1 MRFSVSSLFDLGE
14 LPADLRRSLGLVY
27 ASSVL
32 VIMGVNL
39 IQPVLPAMIAPF
51 GITDAEVGLVIAV
64 YTAPAIVLAPL
75 LGVAADRYGRR
86 PLLVG
91 GLILFGV
98 AGTAVAFAPD
108 FRWVLALRAV
118 QGIGFS
124 AVIPLTIVLIGD
136 LLEDRREVSGQGM
149 KVFIDRVGELVL
161 PPLGGVLALVG
172 WRWPFLSYAAA
183 VPLGLLVLRWM
194 PETRGTGAASLG
206 RYLRDVA
213 RVARNPRL
221 LLAFAAGFLRFFL
234 DYAFFT
240 YLPLFVVRTHGIT
253 YAGAGLLRT
262 LHTLGAMVTSSQ
274 AGRLAGSWDKG
285 TLVLGA
291 FLVSGLALL
300 AVPFTPDV
308 RTMAPVLL
316 FYGAAN
322 GIISPMQK
330 SLLTQNAPL
339 ELRGGIISLDR
350 LTQQIAKTA
359 GAGVSGIGLML
370 GVAEMST
377 LFWVMAVLSF
387 VSVGLMAPLA
397 WSSRDRGAGTD
408 AGTPVDVRPDPS

>member
-1 MRFSVSSLFDLGE
+1 MRFSLSSVFDLGE
-14 LPADLRRSLGLVY
+14 LPADVRRSLSLVY

-39 IQPVLPAMIAPF
+39 IQQVLPAMIDPL
-51 GITDAEVGLVIAV
+51 GVTDAEVGLVIAV

-75 LGVAADRYGRR
+75 LGVASDRWGRR
-86 PLLVG
+86 PLLAG
-91 GLILFGV
+91 GLLLFGT

-108 FRWVLALRAV
+108 FRWVLALRVV
-118 QGIGFS
+118 QGVGFS

-136 LLEDRREVSGQGM
+136 LLEGHREVSGQGM

-183 VPLGLLVLRWM
+183 VPLGLLVVAWM
-194 PETRGTGAASLG
+194 PETRGTTMTSPG
-206 RYLRDVA
+206 RYLKDVA
-213 RVARNPRL
+213 RVVRDPRL

-240 YLPLFVVRTHGIT
+240 YLPLFLVRTHGMST
-253 YAGAGLLRT
+253 AGAGLLRSF
-262 LHTLGAMVTSSQ
+262 HALGAMVTSSQ
-274 AGRLAGSWDKG
+274 AGRLAAAWDKG
-285 TLVLGA
+285 GLVLGA
-291 FLVSGLALL
+291 FIVSGLALL
-300 AVPFTPDV
+300 AVSFAPGTGV
-308 RTMAPVLL
+308 MAPVLI
-316 FYGAAN
+316 FYGLAN
-322 GIISPMQK
+322 GVISPMQK

-339 ELRGGIISLDR
+339 ELRGGVISLDR

-359 GAGVSGIGLML
+359 GVSGIGLLL
-370 GVAEMST
+370 GVMEMPT
-377 LFWVMAVLSF
+377 LFQIMAVLSF

-397 WSSRDRGAGTD
+397 LSASGRKQGK
-408 AGTPVDVRPDPS
+408 

>member
-1 MRFSVSSLFDLGE
+1 MRFSLSSVFDLGE
-14 LPADLRRSLGLVY
+14 LPADVRRSLSLVY

-39 IQPVLPAMIAPF
+39 IQQVLPAMIDPL
-51 GITDAEVGLVIAV
+51 GVTDAEVGLVIAV

-75 LGVAADRYGRR
+75 LGVASDRWGRR
-86 PLLVG
+86 PLLAG
-91 GLILFGV
+91 GLLLFGT

-108 FRWVLALRAV
+108 FRWVLALRVV
-118 QGIGFS
+118 QGVGFS

-136 LLEDRREVSGQGM
+136 LLEGHREVSGQGM

-183 VPLGLLVLRWM
+183 VPLGLLVVAWM
-194 PETRGTGAASLG
+194 PETRGTTMTSPG
-206 RYLRDVA
+206 RYLKDVA
-213 RVARNPRL
+213 RVVRDPRL

-240 YLPLFVVRTHGIT
+240 YLPLFLVRTHGMST
-253 YAGAGLLRT
+253 AGAGLLRSF
-262 LHTLGAMVTSSQ
+262 HALGAMVTSSQ
-274 AGRLAGSWDKG
+274 AGRLAASWDKG
-285 TLVLGA
+285 GLVLGA
-291 FLVSGLALL
+291 FIVSGLALL
-300 AVPFTPDV
+300 AVSFAPGTGV
-308 RTMAPVLL
+308 MAPVLIL
-316 FYGAAN
+316 YGLAN
-322 GIISPMQK
+322 GVISPMQK

-339 ELRGGIISLDR
+339 ELRGGVISLDR

-359 GAGVSGIGLML
+359 GVSGIGLLL
-370 GVAEMST
+370 GVMEMPT
-377 LFWVMAVLSF
+377 LFQIMAVLSF

-397 WSSRDRGAGTD
+397 LSASGRKQGK
-408 AGTPVDVRPDPS
+408 

>member
-1 MRFSVSSLFDLGE
+1 MRFSLSSLFDLGE

-51 GITDAEVGLVIAV
+51 RITDADVGLVIAV

-75 LGVAADRYGRR
+75 LGVVADRYGRR
-86 PLLVG
+86 PLLAG

-108 FRWVLALRAV
+108 FAWVLALRAV

-136 LLEDRREVSGQGM
+136 LLEDRREVAGQGL

-183 VPLGLLVLRWM
+183 VPLGLLVLLWM
-194 PETRGTGAASLG
+194 PETRGKSASSLG

-213 RVARNPRL
+213 RVVRNPRL

-240 YLPLFVVRTHGIT
+240 YLPLFVVRTHGLT
-253 YAGAGLLRT
+253 TVGAGLLRS
-262 LHTLGAMVTSSQ
+262 LHALGAMVTASQ
-274 AGRLAGSWDKG
+274 AGRLAAAWDKG
-285 TLVLGA
+285 RLVLGA
-291 FLVSGLALL
+291 FIVSGLALL
-300 AVPFTPDV
+300 AVPFTPGMG
-308 RTMAPVLL
+308 TMAPVLL
-316 FYGAAN
+316 FYGVAN
-322 GIISPMQK
+322 GVISPMQK

-339 ELRGGIISLDR
+339 ELRGGVISLDR
-350 LTQQIAKTA
+350 LSQQIAKTA
-359 GAGVSGIGLML
+359 GVSGIGLLL
-370 GVAEMST
+370 GVAEIST
-377 LFWVMAVLSF
+377 LFRVMAVLSF

-397 WSSRDRGAGTD
+397 WSARDRARGEAATG
-408 AGTPVDVRPDPS
+408 

>member
-1 MRFSVSSLFDLGE
+1 MRFSLSSVFDLGE
-14 LPADLRRSLGLVY
+14 LPADVRRSLSLVY

-39 IQPVLPAMIAPF
+39 IQQVLPAMIDPL
-51 GITDAEVGLVIAV
+51 GVTDAEVGLVIAV

-75 LGVAADRYGRR
+75 LGVASDRWGRR
-86 PLLVG
+86 PLLAG
-91 GLILFGV
+91 GLLLFGT

-108 FRWVLALRAV
+108 FRWVLALRVV
-118 QGIGFS
+118 QGVGFS

-136 LLEDRREVSGQGM
+136 LLEGHREVSGQGM

-183 VPLGLLVLRWM
+183 VPLGLLVVAWM
-194 PETRGTGAASLG
+194 PETRGTTMTSPG
-206 RYLRDVA
+206 RYLKDVA
-213 RVARNPRL
+213 RVVRDPRL

-240 YLPLFVVRTHGIT
+240 YLPLFLVRTHGMST
-253 YAGAGLLRT
+253 AGAGLLRSF
-262 LHTLGAMVTSSQ
+262 HALGAMVTSSQ
-274 AGRLAGSWDKG
+274 AGRLAASWDKG
-285 TLVLGA
+285 CLVLCA
-291 FLVSGLALL
+291 FIVSGLALL
-300 AVPFTPDV
+300 AVSFAPGTGV
-308 RTMAPVLL
+308 MAPVLI
-316 FYGAAN
+316 FYGLAN
-322 GIISPMQK
+322 GVISPMQK

-339 ELRGGIISLDR
+339 ELRGGVISLDR

-359 GAGVSGIGLML
+359 GVSGIGVLL
-370 GVAEMST
+370 GVMEMPT
-377 LFWVMAVLSF
+377 LFQIMAVLSF

-397 WSSRDRGAGTD
+397 VSASGRKRGK
-408 AGTPVDVRPDPS
+408 

>member
-1 MRFSVSSLFDLGE
+1 MRFSLSSVFDLGE
-14 LPADLRRSLGLVY
+14 LPADLRRSLSLVY

-39 IQPVLPAMIAPF
+39 IQQVLPAMIDPL
-51 GITDAEVGLVIAV
+51 GVTDAEVGLVIAV

-75 LGVAADRYGRR
+75 LGVASDRWGRR
-86 PLLVG
+86 PLLAG
-91 GLILFGV
+91 GLLLFGT

-108 FRWVLALRAV
+108 FRWVLALRVV
-118 QGIGFS
+118 QGVGFS

-136 LLEDRREVSGQGM
+136 LLEGHREVSGQGM

-183 VPLGLLVLRWM
+183 VPLGLLVVAWM
-194 PETRGTGAASLG
+194 PETRGTTMTSPG
-206 RYLRDVA
+206 RYLKDVA
-213 RVARNPRL
+213 RVVRDPRL

-240 YLPLFVVRTHGIT
+240 YLPLFLVRTHGMST
-253 YAGAGLLRT
+253 AGAGLLRSF
-262 LHTLGAMVTSSQ
+262 HALGAMVTSSQ
-274 AGRLAGSWDKG
+274 AGRLAASWDKG
-285 TLVLGA
+285 GLVLGA
-291 FLVSGLALL
+291 FIVSGLALL
-300 AVPFTPDV
+300 AVSFAPGTGV
-308 RTMAPVLL
+308 MAPVLIL
-316 FYGAAN
+316 YGLAN
-322 GIISPMQK
+322 GVISPMQK

-339 ELRGGIISLDR
+339 ELRGGVISLDR

-359 GAGVSGIGLML
+359 GVSGIGLLL
-370 GVAEMST
+370 GVMEMPT
-377 LFWVMAVLSF
+377 LFQIMAVLSF

-397 WSSRDRGAGTD
+397 LSASGRKQGK
-408 AGTPVDVRPDPS
+408 